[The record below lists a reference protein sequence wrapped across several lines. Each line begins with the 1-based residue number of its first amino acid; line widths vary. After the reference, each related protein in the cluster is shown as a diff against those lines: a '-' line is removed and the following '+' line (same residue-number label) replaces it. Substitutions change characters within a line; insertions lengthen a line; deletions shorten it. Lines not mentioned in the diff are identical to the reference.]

1 MRENRILTEREYR
14 DYCKVREQQ
23 EKWERFCE
31 RHPILAFTGQLVGG
45 LIFFACL
52 GLMCILL
59 ACM

>member
-14 DYCKVREQQ
+14 DYCKACEQQ

-31 RHPILAFTGQLVGG
+31 RHPILAMTVQLVGG
-45 LIFFACL
+45 LMFFACL